1 MDEAETPGRTSVS
14 HEVGE
19 MEFSMTTQLEN
30 LMMTPDPANASSNPE
45 RPQEDTGDT
54 VSVPVDEACKTGGSD
69 EDDSEDSD
77 RYVHITPVCY
87 FIGRNTGNQPMSL
100 ILRLSCTQ

>member
-1 MDEAETPGRTSVS
+1 MDEAETSVS

-30 LMMTPDPANASSNPE
+30 LMMAPDPANASSNPE
-45 RPQEDTGDT
+45 GPPEDAGVPADEARETGD
-54 VSVPVDEACKTGGSD
+54 SD

-77 RYVHITPVCY
+77 R
-87 FIGRNTGNQPMSL
+87 
-100 ILRLSCTQ
+100 